1 MDLLVQHSLVAMLD
15 LYHDGLISLEKIVE
29 KMCHNPAK
37 LFRIKKRGF
46 IKEGYYADLT
56 ILDLNKSWTVSKE
69 NILYKCGWSP
79 FDGHTFK
86 SSVQS
91 CFLLTVIWCTIQ
103 GSLMKV
109 SEDYP

>member
-1 MDLLVQHSLVAMLD
+1 MLD
-15 LYHDGLISLEKIVE
+15 LYHDGLIFSRESLLK
-29 KMCHNPAK
+29 KSHNPAK

-46 IKEGYYADLT
+46 IKEGYYVDLT

-69 NILYKCGWSP
+69 NILYKCGRSP

-91 CFLLTVIWCTIQ
+91 CIKK
-103 GSLMKV
+103 G
-109 SEDYP
+109 